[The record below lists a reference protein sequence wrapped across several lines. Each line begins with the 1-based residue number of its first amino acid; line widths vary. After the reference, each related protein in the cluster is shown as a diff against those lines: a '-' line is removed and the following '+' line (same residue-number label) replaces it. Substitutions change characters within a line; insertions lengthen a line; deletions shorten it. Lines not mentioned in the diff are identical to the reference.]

1 MAFYKG
7 VGSLV
12 QIGKEAQFGKGVS
25 PTALVDITSESLK
38 VAVEKGDEGSLLASK
53 TQTRRDLLGVTVD
66 GSISFILK
74 PEFAGLLLH
83 AALGGA
89 DTATQIE
96 SSEKWQH
103 TITLCEAAEPLPSLT
118 VIVHRRAATK
128 AYAGCTIASLSL
140 ECAAG
145 DYVKGSIDLRGVKE
159 ESGTLN
165 ESLKGFTVPS
175 YRCTAATFSVGGE
188 SLDIASA
195 TLRID
200 NALEAAPRTYA
211 SGLYS
216 GKPQHGR
223 RSVGIAF
230 EIPYTERVEQLKDTY
245 LTAETCAAIELF
257 FTSSN
262 PDYSI
267 QITLPNV
274 SIGSVEANVGGSG
287 ILQASIDGEALS
299 VGAEEPIEV
308 VITDK
313 TNTPD
318 GG

>member
-1 MAFYKG
+1 MAFYTG
-7 VGSLV
+7 TGSAV
-12 QIGKEAQFGKGVS
+12 QIGKETQFAQGVS
-25 PTALVDITSESLK
+25 PTTLVDITSESIK

-53 TQTRRDLLGVTVD
+53 TQMRRDLLGVTVD
-66 GSISFILK
+66 GSLSFILK
-74 PEFAGLLLH
+74 PQTAGLLLH
-83 AALGGA
+83 AALGGT
-89 DTATQIE
+89 DTCTQIE
-96 SSEKWQH
+96 SSEKWRH
-103 TITLCEAAEPLPSLT
+103 TMALCGANESLPSLT

-128 AYAGCTIASLSL
+128 EYAGCTIASLSL

-145 DYVKGSIDLRGVKE
+145 DYVKGSIDLRGIKE
-159 ESGTLN
+159 EDGTLN

-188 SLDIASA
+188 SLDISSA

-211 SGLYS
+211 SGLYA
-216 GKPQHGR
+216 GRPQHGR
-223 RSVGIAF
+223 RSVGISF
-230 EIPYTERVEQLKDTY
+230 EIPYSGAVEELKQTY
-245 LTAETCAAIELF
+245 LTAETCTSIQLA

-267 QITLPNV
+267 QITLANV

-287 ILQASIDGEALS
+287 ILSASIDGEALS
-299 VGAEEPIEV
+299 VGDEEPIVV

-313 TNTPD
+313 TNSAY